1 LAGGFVEED
10 GGGSGRVEGLD
21 AGGHGDAD
29 TGGRATFD
37 FFREAGAFVA
47 DEKGDGFA
55 PVYIPGSES
64 GGVGMGR
71 GSERA
76 DL

>member
-1 LAGGFVEED
+1 MAGGFVEED
-10 GGGSGRVEGLD
+10 GGGSGGVEGFD

-29 TGGRATFD
+29 AGRGAALD

-47 DEKGDGFA
+47 DEKGDGLA
-55 PVYIPGSES
+55 PVYVPGGES

-71 GSERA
+71 GRERA